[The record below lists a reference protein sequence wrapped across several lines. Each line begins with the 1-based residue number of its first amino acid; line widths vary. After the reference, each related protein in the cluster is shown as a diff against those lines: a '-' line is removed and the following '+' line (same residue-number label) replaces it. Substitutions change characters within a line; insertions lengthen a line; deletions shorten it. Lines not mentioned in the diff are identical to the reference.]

1 MKDVSCRFVNYM
13 LHKRE
18 GEKGAHEETSIYC
31 DTVLICIG
39 KNRLIIPDV
48 LCYVFHEKAS
58 FVWLVCVD
66 RA

>member
-39 KNRLIIPDV
+39 KNRLIVLDV

-58 FVWLVCVD
+58 FVCGLF
-66 RA
+66 A